1 MFLIILVKSKD
12 ILIDDFFFGGEKR
25 IFLHFGVVQIYR
37 NKSQKRIF
45 LHFGMVQIYRNKF
58 QKREVVGVGQ
68 RWRETRGKFDTAQDR
83 CDGGGES
90 GEIGD
95 NQSVPLQHVHP
106 QVQEDS
112 GGDASRG
119 FQRFRHT
126 IDPGHPGYI
135 GLVRVPRDERSVHQV
150 CGRVYPRVRRPRRQH
165 VPRGENAEGA
175 NS

>member
-1 MFLIILVKSKD
+1 MFLTILVKSKD

-45 LHFGMVQIYRNKF
+45 LHFEVVQIYRNKSQIRIFLHSGVAQIYRNKF
-58 QKREVVGVGQ
+58 QKREAVGVGQ

-106 QVQEDS
+106 
-112 GGDASRG
+112 
-119 FQRFRHT
+119 
-126 IDPGHPGYI
+126 
-135 GLVRVPRDERSVHQV
+135 
-150 CGRVYPRVRRPRRQH
+150 
-165 VPRGENAEGA
+165 
-175 NS
+175 